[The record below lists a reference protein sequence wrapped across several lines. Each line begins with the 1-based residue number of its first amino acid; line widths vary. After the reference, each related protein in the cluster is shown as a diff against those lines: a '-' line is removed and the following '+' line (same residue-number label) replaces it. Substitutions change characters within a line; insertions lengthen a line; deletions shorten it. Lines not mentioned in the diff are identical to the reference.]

1 VKDALSW
8 LGEFQAHFGAMLR
21 TPLDRS
27 RGTLH
32 SSLDAYP
39 RELERIAL
47 SNVDADGHGKVPS
60 GRHRLAVYNRQYWF
74 RLFGVL
80 AGAFP
85 LTARL
90 LGHWRF
96 NGHAA
101 RFLGQHPPCSYF
113 IDHVSNGFADFL
125 CATVTTADGAE
136 SCLDLDALREGVR
149 IDDAWRMAHYAPLP
163 IPWRLTAAEAPRLVT
178 SRLRHSPAVHLVDE
192 TWPLVDLRGRVV
204 EEDGEDPVPLP
215 PRHGTRKAWAI
226 VRRPNGVGALPLEP
240 LEDSLFQLLR
250 RHRVDEALAELE
262 ARCPAEQLSELPQK
276 ARFWLM
282 RSVELGF
289 WLGLEDDGC
298 ASVPRCPSSRSW

>member
-1 VKDALSW
+1 VNDVPGW
-8 LGEFQAHFGAMLR
+8 LAEFQAHFGAMLR

-27 RGTLH
+27 RGTLRATPE
-32 SSLDAYP
+32 AYP
-39 RELERIAL
+39 RELARATRPHPG
-47 SNVDADGHGKVPS
+47 A
-60 GRHRLAVYNRQYWF
+60 RHHEQAQGGAERLAVYNRQYWF

-101 RFLGQHPPCSYF
+101 RFLEEHPPRSYF

-125 CATVTTADGAE
+125 CATLTTTDVAGLRLAPE
-136 SCLDLDALREGVR
+136 ALIDGVR

-163 IPWRLTAAEAPRLVT
+163 ITWRLTPAEAPRLLS
-178 SRLRHSPAVHLVDE
+178 SRLRPSPAVHLVAE
-192 TWPLVDLRGRVV
+192 SWPLVDLRGRVV
-204 EEDGEDPVPLP
+204 EEDEEDPVPVP
-215 PRHGTRKAWAI
+215 SRHDTRRAWAI

-240 LEDSLFQLLR
+240 MESVLFELLR
-250 RHRVDEALAELE
+250 RHRVDHALAQLE
-262 ARCPAEQLSELPQK
+262 ARCPAEVLSELPHK
-276 ARFWLM
+276 ARLWLM

-289 WLGLEDDGC
+289 WTGLDEDD
-298 ASVPRCPSSRSW
+298 APSPQ